1 MTSRFFDLSRQ
12 TALVVGSSRG
22 IGRAIAEG
30 YAEAGASLALASR
43 TEADLLQVAGAIR
56 ASGGRV
62 EVFAADVSRV
72 ADAQALVREA
82 SLA

>member
-1 MTSRFFDLSRQ
+1 MTSRFFDLSTR

-62 EVFAADVSRV
+62 EVFAADVARV